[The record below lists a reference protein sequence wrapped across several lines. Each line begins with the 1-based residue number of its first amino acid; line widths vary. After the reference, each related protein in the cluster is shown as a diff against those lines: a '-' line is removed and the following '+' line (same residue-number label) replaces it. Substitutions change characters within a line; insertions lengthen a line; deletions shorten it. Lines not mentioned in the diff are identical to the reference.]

1 MLRLLHI
8 DNYKIHKHL
17 RLELG
22 NLTVLTGLNSSG
34 KSSVIQSLLLLR
46 QSYQQNVLNE
56 GLSLNGDLLSIGL
69 CRDALCQMA
78 DEDYMSFGIDGG
90 HGLSTWRWMLR
101 MGFWVKTSFLYCRD
115 LIRKCCRRVR
125 YLRTIFSIS
134 VRLVRSLQ
142 SPTP

>member
-78 DEDYMSFGIDGG
+78 DEG
-90 HGLSTWRWMLR
+90 MLR

>member
-78 DEDYMSFGIDGG
+78 ATGFLHGDG
-90 HGLSTWRWMLR
+90 MLR

>member
-69 CRDALCQMA
+69 CRDALCQMT
-78 DEDYMSFGIDGG
+78 DEDYMSFASMAATGFLHGDG
-90 HGLSTWRWMLR
+90 MLR